1 VRANDRASFES
12 WRWVDDDRTIAE
24 DGVLQPDVRAVI
36 DNIRGT
42 AIVVVPITEWTLDG
56 LAQCC

>member
-1 VRANDRASFES
+1 M
-12 WRWVDDDRTIAE
+12 TAE

-36 DNIRGT
+36 HSIRGT
-42 AIVVVPITEWTLDG
+42 AVVVVPITEWTLDG